1 MESQISTTE
10 YFAATTDIWSSNTME
25 PYLSYTLHY
34 VSQDWQIKTYC
45 LETLYL
51 PQDHTGISIADALET
66 ILESWNLKSEQQV
79 CITTDNGSN
88 MVAAIDRLGW
98 DHLSCFGHNLNLAV
112 TNALKDETRVTR
124 AIAVCKKVVQHF
136 AHSWKKRRSLTEAQI
151 TKGLP
156 QHALVTDCPTR
167 WGSQHKMI
175 FRILEQDAAI
185 RMVLSEDRKTTHL
198 IPTWQDSMV
207 LESVNA
213 ALSPVAEFTDFM
225 SGEKYVSISAIKPLM
240 RHLERVLLEE
250 KEDESDLT
258 NLERIL
264 LEEKEDESD
273 LTKNI
278 KQQIFEYMDSK
289 YNDTS
294 TDDLL
299 NLCTFL
305 DPRFKFDYIKK
316 DKLYDS
322 TVALIKGIVQREVVA
337 LIKKESQETEARE
350 EHDDLQNEVAQ
361 PSEPS
366 QPPRKKKRL
375 AEIFKKP
382 SSSHKL
388 RAEDIAAGEID
399 QYIHSPC
406 AEVDSNPLEWWK
418 THYVDY
424 SHLACLAKKY
434 LCIPATSVASERLF
448 STSGNIVTDKRC
460 CLKPERVNMLTF
472 LAKNL

>member
-1 MESQISTTE
+1 M
-10 YFAATTDIWSSNTME
+10 
-25 PYLSYTLHY
+25 P
-34 VSQDWQIKTYC
+34 K
-45 LETLYL
+45 
-51 PQDHTGISIADALET
+51 DHTAINIADALET

-79 CITTDNGSN
+79 CITTDNGTN
-88 MVAAIDRLGW
+88 MIAAMDRLGW

-112 TNALKDETRVTR
+112 TNALKDETRITR

-151 TKGLP
+151 TKALP
-156 QHALVTDCPTR
+156 QHSLVTDCPTR

-175 FRILEQDAAI
+175 SRIIEQDAAI
-185 RMVLSEDRKTTHL
+185 RMVLSKDRKTTHL

-207 LESVNA
+207 LESINA

-225 SGEKYVSISAIKPLM
+225 SGEKHVSVSAIKPLM
-240 RHLERVLLEE
+240 QH
-250 KEDESDLT
+250 
-258 NLERIL
+258 LERIL

-289 YNDTS
+289 YNDSS
-294 TDDLL
+294 TKGLL

-305 DPRFKFDYIKK
+305 DPRFKFDYIK
-316 DKLYDS
+316 DTLYDS
-322 TVALIKGIVQREVVA
+322 TVVQIKSIVQHEILALIR
-337 LIKKESQETEARE
+337 KESEEIEAQE
-350 EHDDLQNEVAQ
+350 EHDDLQIEVAEAA
-361 PSEPS
+361 EPS
-366 QPPRKKKRL
+366 QPLRKKKRL
-375 AEIFKKP
+375 AEIFKK
-382 SSSHKL
+382 SSSSQKL
-388 RAEDIAAGEID
+388 RAEDVATEEID
-399 QYIHSPC
+399 QYIHFPC
-406 AEVDSNPLEWWK
+406 PEVDSDPPEWWK
-418 THYVDY
+418 THHVDY
-424 SHLACLAKKY
+424 SHLASLAKKY